1 MLRSMALEV
10 GDKAPEFDLVASDG
24 RSVKLTDYIGK
35 KNVVLFF
42 YPGDFTPVCTKESCG
57 FQDMYKD
64 LQGKETEVIG
74 VSRDDNESH
83 TKFAAKYKLQF
94 PLIADTD
101 SSLIKSFRLQD
112 GAFGKLG
119 KLLGRAPR
127 YTFVIDK
134 AGKIAGVFH
143 AEISAGVHTD
153 GVRELIAKLNAA

>member
-1 MLRSMALEV
+1 MLHRMALAV
-10 GDKAPEFDLVASDG
+10 GDKAPDFVLTASDG
-24 RSVKLTDYIGK
+24 RSVKLADYTGK

-64 LQGKETEVIG
+64 LTGKDTEVIG
-74 VSRDDNESH
+74 VSRDDDESH
-83 TKFAAKYKLQF
+83 RKFAAKYKLEF
-94 PLIADTD
+94 PLIADTE
-101 SSLIKSFRLQD
+101 SSLVQAFRLQD

-134 AGKIAGVFH
+134 KGLIAGVFH

-153 GVRELIAKLNAA
+153 GVRELVAKLNA